1 MSKPQLSVR
10 SNSLFA
16 CDPKLRVMCKMVV
29 PSTVVLASVLSIVA
43 VRPGVLSMIGSQWGS
58 SWGART
64 GGREGG
70 REGCR
75 EACSLVLCPGR
86 ASAGL
91 GCLETGNARARQP
104 DPETDRRAEQH
115 TLHCSGCACVN

>member
-1 MSKPQLSVR
+1 MSNILCLTTACRVITSKPQLSVR

-43 VRPGVLSMIGSQWGS
+43 VRPGVLSMIGSQWGF

-64 GGREGG
+64 RRREGG
-70 REGCR
+70 MQGGLLAGALPRE
-75 EACSLVLCPGR
+75 S
-86 ASAGL
+86 
-91 GCLETGNARARQP
+91 
-104 DPETDRRAEQH
+104 
-115 TLHCSGCACVN
+115 

>member
-1 MSKPQLSVR
+1 VACRGGSECVQRSRQRTESEGMSKPQLSVR

-70 REGCR
+70 MDAGRLAR
-75 EACSLVLCPGR
+75 WCSAQGELVL
-86 ASAGL
+86 ASA
-91 GCLETGNARARQP
+91 A
-104 DPETDRRAEQH
+104 
-115 TLHCSGCACVN
+115 